1 MILILNLKINI
12 KKKIFYIL
20 YRINMSLSNFY
31 LGSVDVNQNVNLY
44 DALPPTVDTMPST
57 HYIINVDC
65 NFQTLMGF
73 SGNYVQSASNPNN
86 VNINLDL
93 SPNSDYLKLL
103 LGYNEVYNAGNVV
116 ENFAAHADSGPSA
129 SGRKGSVTGI
139 TMGVSN
145 IGFRL
150 LEIAAIQIF
159 SHAKARAAI
168 RNDTE
173 FTTSMQHIVDS
184 IPNLVNDYTITEETK
199 LEMYNT
205 YVQQNLA
212 SLSDDVTSPVA
223 FNWNVYNFND
233 TYVSGVQLNFNIP
246 SIFDSAGAGID
257 RNLYGVGADPSVNIL
272 LRFVAYVNPN

>member
-1 MILILNLKINI
+1 
-12 KKKIFYIL
+12 
-20 YRINMSLSNFY
+20 MSLSNFY

-44 DALPPTVDTMPST
+44 DALPPTVDAMPDT
-57 HYIINVDC
+57 HYIINVLC

-93 SPNSDYLKLL
+93 SPNSDYLKEL

-116 ENFAAHADSGPSA
+116 QNSVEFAASGPSA

-139 TMGVSN
+139 TVGAPNSN

-159 SHAKARAAI
+159 NHAKARAAI

-184 IPNLVNDYTITEETK
+184 IPNLVNEYNITEETK

-257 RNLYGVGADPSVNIL
+257 RNLYGVGNDPSVNIL